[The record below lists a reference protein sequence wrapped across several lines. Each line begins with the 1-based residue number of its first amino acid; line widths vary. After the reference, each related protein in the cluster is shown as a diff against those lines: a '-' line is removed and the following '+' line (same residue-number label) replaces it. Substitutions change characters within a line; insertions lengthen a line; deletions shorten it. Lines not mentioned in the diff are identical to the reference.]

1 MRIGEEIQRREKE
14 QIIAQIY
21 IQISVIVGN

>member
-14 QIIAQIY
+14 PRIAQY
-21 IQISVIVGN
+21 IQISVIMGN